1 MYGGCFAPVRDNN
14 KNNKK
19 KKKKKEN
26 KKRSGAQKFIKE
38 NKEEP
43 RRSSL
48 VMDSFRT
55 RDNITRESYFEQFFL
70 SFTKVFSEGE
80 AAVIYD
86 TTPPPPM
93 HARKHASQNAHMA
106 PPNNSCPVFH
116 TVRGVREFLFFSL
129 FFKLRP
135 NTATTTP
142 TNHDGLYN
150 NHFKP
155 QREIEKPRAVG
166 GIEISA
172 QFQSAKKSVEGPPI
186 KQKTTATIRKKKKEP
201 NGK

>member
-14 KNNKK
+14 NNNDKK
-19 KKKKKEN
+19 KKRKTRKEAAHKN
-26 KKRSGAQKFIKE
+26 LSKE

-70 SFTKVFSEGE
+70 SFFFTKVFSEGE

-116 TVRGVREFLFFSL
+116 TVRGVREFLFFSH
-129 FFKLRP
+129 FFPNCDQRP
-135 NTATTTP
+135 P
-142 TNHDGLYN
+142 LPH
-150 NHFKP
+150 
-155 QREIEKPRAVG
+155 
-166 GIEISA
+166 
-172 QFQSAKKSVEGPPI
+172 PPI
-186 KQKTTATIRKKKKEP
+186 TMGYIIIISSPREK
-201 NGK
+201 